1 MLMAVSI
8 QTLMSKKYEIV
19 LLKISKWLLIRTSR
33 VKLRVSTN
41 QNRQISEIGRQRRW
55 NIKIDKWY

>member
-41 QNRQISEIGRQRRW
+41 QNRQICEIGRQRRW